1 MKDYYK
7 ILGVEEEASE
17 NEIRARWIE
26 LTKHYHPD
34 LGKTEEVDEK
44 IREINEA
51 YEILKNEATRSHYDF
66 ERDLKK
72 SFFKKADRRQERRMN
87 ILKIFIIPSSGVLV
101 LFLIIGF
108 FFDESKAL
116 RYQVEEKK
124 IEIYQNRVE
133 VKARFRVEQ
142 ILKKEKKEMV
152 WAGNIRWVLA
162 REDGTLKI
170 VSLDYQKARYVVT
183 QVLKRG
189 GEKRVLKGCARWV
202 LIKENG
208 ILKILSIDYKHDKTP

>member
-7 ILGVEEEASE
+7 ILGVEEGASE
-17 NEIRARWIE
+17 EEIRVRWIE
-26 LTKHYHPD
+26 LTKYYHPD
-34 LGKTEEVDEK
+34 REKMEERREK

-183 QVLKRG
+183 QVLKKG
-189 GEKRVLKGCARWV
+189 GEKRVLKGSARWV